1 MKIVSTIEN
10 YLVSG
15 LWLEIGKEID
25 VLEEDLHKYLYLNGI
40 KILEKEQDKEQEKE
54 QELNI
59 DIKSDIENK
68 ETKL

>member
-40 KILEKEQDKEQEKE
+40 KILEKEQ
-54 QELNI
+54 ELNI